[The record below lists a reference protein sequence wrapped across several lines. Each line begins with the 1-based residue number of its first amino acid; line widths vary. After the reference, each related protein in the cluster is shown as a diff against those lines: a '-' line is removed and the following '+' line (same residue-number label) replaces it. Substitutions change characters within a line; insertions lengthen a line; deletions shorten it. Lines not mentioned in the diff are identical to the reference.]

1 MGERGFGGLIAGL
14 GLTMIMGYGALY
26 YSFTVTAPALM
37 AEFGWSSSFTYGCF
51 SLGLLGGGLM
61 APVAGRQFDR
71 FGVRLPM
78 TIGSGVAAL
87 ALAALALVQGP
98 VSYGAA
104 LILLEVASTFVLYD
118 AAFTGISQIA
128 GPRARRVITAL
139 TLIAGF
145 ASTLFWPLTTYLVEQ
160 LGWRETYLVFAAAMF
175 VTCVPTH
182 YLCLAPADRH
192 GRGTPPPPVA
202 GEVVGSQGAGGR
214 AAGSLWRQPAFV
226 LLATSFCLGGFVLAV
241 FPVYVLT
248 ILGAL
253 GTAPS
258 TAIWVAAL
266 IGPAQVGAR
275 FIEMVGGKGWGATT
289 VGLLAAS
296 ALPVALVAVLGSGHG
311 SFFAVAFALFYG
323 AGQGLKSIAYGVV
336 PLALFGATGYGAL
349 LGRLSSLRLIVSA
362 VAPFAFAALVDGFG
376 MDLALGVAL
385 AFAVASLAT
394 YLALLRWLAP
404 RPAAA

>member
-26 YSFTVTAPALM
+26 YAFTVMAPALM

-51 SLGLLGGGLM
+51 SLGLLAGGLM

-78 TIGSGVAAL
+78 TIGSAAAAL
-87 ALAALALVQGP
+87 ALAAMALVQGP
-98 VSYGAA
+98 VSYGVA
-104 LILLEVASTFVLYD
+104 LVLLQAASTFVLYD

-145 ASTLFWPLTTYLVEQ
+145 ASTLFWPLTTYLVDH

-182 YLCLAPADRH
+182 YLCLAPADRQ
-192 GRGTPPPPVA
+192 GRRVAPPVV
-202 GEVVGSQGAGGR
+202 GEVVAPQ

-296 ALPVALVAVLGSGHG
+296 ALPVALAAVLGSGQG
-311 SFFAVAFALFYG
+311 TAFAVVFALFYG

-336 PLALFGATGYGAL
+336 PLALFGAAGYGTL

-376 MDLALGVAL
+376 MDAALGVAL
-385 AFAVASLAT
+385 AFAVASLAA
-394 YLALLRWLAP
+394 YLALLRRLAP